1 MHGIMVFY
9 FCSYLITLKTLAM
22 VHNGELS
29 RVADSGYDPFIADVK
44 QAFEQPP
51 NSLGLCFG
59 DLFRDVQGVI
69 LPKKPADEKTESWNH
84 PCQSRQGSTC
94 AAGTF

>member
-22 VHNGELS
+22 ARNGRLL

-44 QAFEQPP
+44 QALEQPP
-51 NSLGLCFG
+51 NSLGPGFE
-59 DLFRDVQGVI
+59 DLF
-69 LPKKPADEKTESWNH
+69 
-84 PCQSRQGSTC
+84 
-94 AAGTF
+94 